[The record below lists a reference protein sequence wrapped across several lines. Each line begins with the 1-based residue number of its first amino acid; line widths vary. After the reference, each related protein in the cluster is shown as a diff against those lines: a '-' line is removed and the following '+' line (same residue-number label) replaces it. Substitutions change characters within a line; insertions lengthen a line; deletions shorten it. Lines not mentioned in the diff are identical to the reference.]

1 MVAGLCPASD
11 FYSNGCAGI
20 EKSARDCCI
29 TLGRNGGI
37 GCLSSALSAGLD
49 PGRTGWNCRWDGAG
63 GKKIFDG
70 DSVYRGQSMN
80 IWLVMLLGGL
90 ITFGM
95 RFSLIYLFGRF
106 EVLETIRR
114 ALHYV
119 PPAVL
124 SAIVFPELLMPN
136 GTLILSLDNTRL
148 LAGLIA
154 ILVAWFTKNT
164 LITIIAGMLA
174 LFLLK
179 LFL

>member
-1 MVAGLCPASD
+1 
-11 FYSNGCAGI
+11 
-20 EKSARDCCI
+20 
-29 TLGRNGGI
+29 
-37 GCLSSALSAGLD
+37 
-49 PGRTGWNCRWDGAG
+49 
-63 GKKIFDG
+63 
-70 DSVYRGQSMN
+70 MN

-106 EVLETIRR
+106 EVPETIRR

-136 GTLILSLDNTRL
+136 GTLNLSFDNTRL

-154 ILVAWFTKNT
+154 ILVAWFSKNT
-164 LITIIAGMLA
+164 LITILAGMLA